1 VETSS
6 ILALAFGI
14 LAAWAFC
21 EYLLIHNLVN
31 SARHV
36 GFSVAS
42 IHGDLPDGFQGFPR
56 EMAGFKVHRLD
67 RECYLV
73 RAREWGEGG
82 SGDMNLAGLAIAIV
96 RVDGRHWTMDARLSL
111 GFVLLFVAASVMT
124 VWIAATQTLSPLGRI
139 GLLAW
144 SVSVGVGLHLLRRR
158 TRRMFT
164 RFVES
169 SGSRG
174 V

>member
-1 VETSS
+1 VETRS

-14 LAAWAFC
+14 LAAFTFC
-21 EYLLIHNLVN
+21 ECLLIHSLV
-31 SARHV
+31 SWARHV

-42 IHGDLPDGFQGFPR
+42 LHGDLPGSHQGFPR
-56 EMAGFKVHRLD
+56 DVSGFKVHRLD

-73 RAREWGEGG
+73 RALEWGEG
-82 SGDMNLAGLAIAIV
+82 SSADMNLAGLAIAIV
-96 RVDGRHWTMDARLSL
+96 RVDGRHWTMDARLSI
-111 GFVLLFVAASVMT
+111 GFVLIFVAALCMA
-124 VWIAATQTLSPLGRI
+124 VWIAATTPMRPLGRI

-144 SVSVGVGLHLLRRR
+144 SVAVSVGLPLLRRR

-164 RFVES
+164 SFVES
-169 SGSRG
+169 MSSGG